1 MPIVFHTEAED
12 TGSSHTRVAAVA
24 RRFPGS
30 PFILAHLGDGQIDT
44 TVKELKAT
52 PNLFIQH
59 MHLPRKTA
67 DGRTALE
74 RLISEG
80 LAERILFG
88 SDVTNDHSSL
98 IADQFQFV
106 ARLRELKVP
115 EGTIERI
122 MFSTA
127 NGMVER
133 VSKRPDSAGKV
144 AK

>member
-1 MPIVFHTEAED
+1 
-12 TGSSHTRVAAVA
+12 
-24 RRFPGS
+24 
-30 PFILAHLGDGQIDT
+30 
-44 TVKELKAT
+44 
-52 PNLFIQH
+52 
-59 MHLPRKTA
+59 
-67 DGRTALE
+67 LE